1 LFDKYLKS
9 ILEAVELEINLLAM
23 MMMMMMMMLDDDE
36 SESFREKKSE
46 KT

>member
-23 MMMMMMMMLDDDE
+23 MMMMMMMLDDDE